1 MVKLRKGPVCRGTLA
16 DGSSC
21 EARVERL
28 GERCHVC
35 LERLATGTD
44 VEARRALAH
53 DTDLPVQLFDLL
65 GDDADDDV
73 RLSIALRED
82 CPLVVLQ
89 RLEHDAHPEVR
100 SAANIGLSSALT
112 PRVLQERGRG
122 NLFTRAELEALGPG
136 DAVGV
141 ADLFGPPV
149 AAVSGP
155 PRPAGRDAGPPEP
168 SSTGAAVAR
177 PAATRIR
184 RVTSAGEVVAPSGAD
199 PGASSGIE
207 AILARLD
214 GLGERLNAL
223 EAVLSATGDRIGA
236 VTDRL
241 EHLAEIGDSQGR
253 HAARRLQTATHPAE
267 RAGEPAAPAVATEPT
282 EPPAPAERAPVPIGG
297 PAELD
302 TGPVIRPEVVAAAW
316 LSVIPLLA
324 RRLGPGLRVAPP
336 SGVGEALS
344 GPLLAPMPGGV
355 AELAAAPPGALGAED
370 TVVVVTD
377 APLSV
382 RFPVDAAAAPAALV
396 DERRR
401 VVEPD
406 RRHRQAHARRRGS
419 R

>member
-21 EARVERL
+21 EARVERQ

-155 PRPAGRDAGPPEP
+155 PRPAGRDAGPPAP
-168 SSTGAAVAR
+168 PATGAAGPR

-184 RVTSAGEVVAPSGAD
+184 RVTSAGEVVAPTEAD
-199 PGASSGIE
+199 PGVSSGIE

-223 EAVLSATGDRIGA
+223 ESVLSATGDRIGV

-267 RAGEPAAPAVATEPT
+267 RAGEPAAPAAGATEAT
-282 EPPAPAERAPVPIGG
+282 ALAERAPVPVGG

-336 SGVGEALS
+336 SGVGETLS
-344 GPLLAPMPGGV
+344 GPLLAPMAGGV
-355 AELAAAPPGALGAED
+355 AELAAAPPGAIGAED

-382 RFPVDAAAAPAALV
+382 RFPVDAPAAPAAPV

-401 VVEPD
+401 LVEPD